1 MRFCI
6 TSSDALVDWRDF
18 VGVRAVNR
26 ETVFKMLVF
35 LGGG

>member
-1 MRFCI
+1 M
-6 TSSDALVDWRDF
+6 TSTEALVDWRDL
-18 VGVRAVNR
+18 VGVRAINR